1 MSDKRKY
8 GGKTSVENIPI
19 ELIDDFPEHPFKVR
33 DDSDMRELIES
44 ISRYGIINPVI
55 LRFKEN
61 GRYELI
67 SGHRRKYA
75 GKRLGM
81 WQIPA
86 IVCEM
91 SKEEAIISLVDSNLH
106 RERILPSEKAVAYK
120 MKLNAIKKQGRRT
133 DLTSTP
139 MAGKLKNKE
148 SAEMIGEE
156 SGESADQVRRYV
168 RLTYLIP
175 ELLNMVDEGKIAFRP
190 AVELSYLIEEEQR
203 DLLET
208 IDSEDRTPSLSQAI
222 RMKKLS
228 QEGVLD
234 MDAIFGVM
242 TEEKGNQKE
251 NIKISYERI
260 GRFFPRGTPVKHME
274 DIIVRALMYYRQKN
288 RDKKEER

>member
-8 GGKTSVENIPI
+8 GGRTSVENIPI

-44 ISRYGIINPVI
+44 ISLYGIINPVI

-81 WQIPA
+81 EQIPA

-91 SKEEAIISLVDSNLH
+91 NREEAIIFLVDSNLH
-106 RERILPSEKAVAYK
+106 RERILPSEKAAAYK

-156 SGESADQVRRYV
+156 LGESADQVRRYV

-228 QEGVLD
+228 QEGNLD

-260 GRFFPRGTPVKHME
+260 RRFFPRGTPVKHME

>member
-33 DDSDMRELIES
+33 DDSDMKELIES

-75 GKRLGM
+75 GKRLAMG
-81 WQIPA
+81 QIPA

-133 DLTSTP
+133 DLTSMP